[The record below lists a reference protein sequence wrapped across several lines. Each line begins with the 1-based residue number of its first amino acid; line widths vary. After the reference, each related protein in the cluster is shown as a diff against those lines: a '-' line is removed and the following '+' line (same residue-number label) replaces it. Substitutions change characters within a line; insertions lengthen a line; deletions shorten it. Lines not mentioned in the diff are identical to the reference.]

1 MPQPAN
7 PRQTR
12 FEVFC
17 ARLSLE
23 LTDTRKSRPKALCRR
38 LNGNEINLGQLRK
51 LSPGPGVLPRPIE
64 RIPQREDPPP
74 GGVPGPDSSVPAG
87 NGPKSPFLAHRRG
100 GRVFVGARAVV
111 RQIALTTY
119 LSFSSRHPQYSHSNH
134 VSAARPRSSFGN
146 HRIGV
151 HCPHLAQNASG
162 SSGAGMRR
170 TFGSGGEVACT
181 HGNDTICGGTGVG
194 SGSAIC
200 GASFATG
207 CFLTILNRF
216 QLTLIGLSDIL
227 SSLQD
232 GLDGNFLLLIS
243 RTCIYYFSYIFFLC
257 AFNKLRFAVPAV
269 RFSF

>member
-1 MPQPAN
+1 MMGLVPLTLCNILAQYFVPSRLAPPSEPA
-7 PRQTR
+7 
-12 FEVFC
+12 V
-17 ARLSLE
+17 A
-23 LTDTRKSRPKALCRR
+23 RKSRQIGLCKHF
-38 LNGNEINLGQLRK
+38 NGNKKVRTVAET
-51 LSPGPGVLPRPIE
+51 LSYTRSPSAAHRDNPK
-64 RIPQREDPPP
+64 REDPHPP
-74 GGVPGPDSSVPAG
+74 GGAPGPASSVPAG

-111 RQIALTTY
+111 CQIALTTY

-134 VSAARPRSSFGN
+134 VSAARPRSSFGS
-146 HRIGV
+146 HRMGV
-151 HCPHLAQNASG
+151 HSPHPAQNASG

-170 TFGSGGEVACT
+170 VFGSGGEVACT

-243 RTCIYYFSYIFFLC
+243 RTCI
-257 AFNKLRFAVPAV
+257 
-269 RFSF
+269 

>member
-1 MPQPAN
+1 MYDSHKGRTRP
-7 PRQTR
+7 PRGISGI
-12 FEVFC
+12 
-17 ARLSLE
+17 ALSILPKG
-23 LTDTRKSRPKALCRR
+23 RQKRPFFGAFR
-38 LNGNEINLGQLRK
+38 
-51 LSPGPGVLPRPIE
+51 GV
-64 RIPQREDPPP
+64 
-74 GGVPGPDSSVPAG
+74 
-87 NGPKSPFLAHRRG
+87 
-100 GRVFVGARAVV
+100 RVNVRVCAVV

-134 VSAARPRSSFGN
+134 VSAARPRSSLGS
-146 HRIGV
+146 HSIGV
-151 HCPHLAQNASG
+151 QSPHLAQNASG

-170 TFGSGGEVACT
+170 VFGSGGEVACT

>member
-1 MPQPAN
+1 MIPI
-7 PRQTR
+7 
-12 FEVFC
+12 
-17 ARLSLE
+17 
-23 LTDTRKSRPKALCRR
+23 K
-38 LNGNEINLGQLRK
+38 G
-51 LSPGPGVLPRPIE
+51 GP
-64 RIPQREDPPP
+64 DPP
-74 GGVPGPDSSVPAG
+74 GGVPGPASSVPAG

-243 RTCIYYFSYIFFLC
+243 RTCI
-257 AFNKLRFAVPAV
+257 
-269 RFSF
+269 